1 VSESFDGAVLRE
13 IYSGMREFIEA
24 AESLLEWCP
33 VCSEGSSGD
42 LRQKRLREAID
53 KLRGVLA

>member
-1 VSESFDGAVLRE
+1 MNETIDREILRE
-13 IYSGMREFIEA
+13 IGQGMREFIEA

-33 VCSEGSSGD
+33 ICSEGSSGD
-42 LRQKRLREAID
+42 LRQKRLREAIA